1 MPSSTT
7 TSAPSSSCASCGCSE
22 AVQRPAD
29 LEERLARIE
38 EKMATRDD
46 LSELR
51 ARLEKR
57 GPPGMRWAAGAV
69 FGAAITVGFPIL
81 IFTR

>member
-1 MPSSTT
+1 
-7 TSAPSSSCASCGCSE
+7 
-22 AVQRPAD
+22 
-29 LEERLARIE
+29 
-38 EKMATRDD
+38 MATRDD
-46 LSELR
+46 LGELR

-57 GPPGMRWAAGAV
+57 GPPGMRWASGAV